1 MDPIRNIGF
10 VLKDVSRLWVRHFEQ
25 RATQLG
31 MTLTQF
37 KVLVYLSRNE
47 GATQAK
53 LAELSDTDPMTL
65 VRIIDRMENDGW
77 LERRPDP
84 CDRRAHRLFLKP
96 AADPLLDEVTHIAD
110 KARADALNG
119 VSADERAELLTLLE
133 RIRGNL
139 LSLLSGGAEAAGS
152 RSGGTAA

>member
-47 GATQAK
+47 GTTQAK

-96 AADPLLDEVTHIAD
+96 AADPVLDEVTRIAD
-110 KARADALNG
+110 RARADALSG
-119 VSADERAELLTLLE
+119 VSAEERAELLNLLE
-133 RIRGNL
+133 RVRGNL
-139 LSLLSGGAEAAGS
+139 LSLLSGGEPADS
-152 RSGGTAA
+152 RSSSTTA